1 MPDKTRRI
9 LLLRSGDS
17 FGNSDSFDGDGIGEN
32 TSDEDNYPYN

>member
-1 MPDKTRRI
+1 
-9 LLLRSGDS
+9 LRSGDS